1 MTVKDLLDVL
11 CKYQWIEI
19 AGDRYSESPHFVGT
33 VKDLMGED
41 EYEYE
46 FLRAQKVNG
55 VFSEAEDKSHYILVY
70 YNDSE
75 LGQV

>member
-1 MTVKDLLDVL
+1 MTVKDLLNVL

-19 AGDRYSESPHFVGT
+19 AGDCYSESPHFAGT

-46 FLRAQKVNG
+46 FLCAQKVNG

>member
-1 MTVKDLLDVL
+1 MTIKDLLNVL

-33 VKDLMGED
+33 VKDLMSD
-41 EYEYE
+41 NEYE
-46 FLRAQKVNG
+46 FFCARKVDG
-55 VFSEAEDKSHYILVY
+55 ILSQSEDENHYILIY
-70 YNDSE
+70 YKDSE